1 MPLQIVKN
9 GVALEVSF
17 QNNITIITNRAEMI
31 LVAELIFTNFLI
43 IGALPLIVNNEPIH
57 H

>member
-31 LVAELIFTNFLI
+31 LVAELIFANFLI

>member
-31 LVAELIFTNFLI
+31 LVAELILADFLI

>member
-31 LVAELIFTNFLI
+31 LVAELIFANFLI
-43 IGALPLIVNNEPIH
+43 IGALPLIVNNESIH

>member
-17 QNNITIITNRAEMI
+17 QNNITIITNRTEMI
-31 LVAELIFTNFLI
+31 LVAELIFANFLI

>member
-9 GVALEVSF
+9 GVTLEVSF

-31 LVAELIFTNFLI
+31 LVAELIFANFLI

>member
-17 QNNITIITNRAEMI
+17 QNNLTIITNRAEMI
-31 LVAELIFTNFLI
+31 LVAELIFANFLI

>member
-1 MPLQIVKN
+1 MPLQLVKN

-31 LVAELIFTNFLI
+31 LVAELIFAHFLI

>member
-9 GVALEVSF
+9 GVTLEVSF
-17 QNNITIITNRAEMI
+17 QNNIAIITNRAEMI
-31 LVAELIFTNFLI
+31 LVAELILADFLI

>member
-31 LVAELIFTNFLI
+31 LVAELIFANFLI
-43 IGALPLIVNNEPIH
+43 IGALPLIVNNEPIYH
-57 H
+57 

>member
-9 GVALEVSF
+9 GVTLEVSF
-17 QNNITIITNRAEMI
+17 QNNIAIITNRAEMI
-31 LVAELIFTNFLI
+31 LVAELILADFLI
-43 IGALPLIVNNEPIH
+43 IGAFPLIVNNEPIH